1 MRAAN
6 FVRFCL
12 NHFLSCCL
20 LFRYTIKAL
29 KVFRGFFFL
38 LVTKLSSGAR
48 CPVVDLNHRLQP
60 CLLSEG
66 DKISVEAVDAQS
78 HLNLH

>member
-1 MRAAN
+1 MRATN

-29 KVFRGFFFL
+29 KFFGDFFL
-38 LVTKLSSGAR
+38 LMTKLSSGAR

-60 CLLSEG
+60 CMLC
-66 DKISVEAVDAQS
+66 EAQGGGGGYSDIFI
-78 HLNLH
+78 HT